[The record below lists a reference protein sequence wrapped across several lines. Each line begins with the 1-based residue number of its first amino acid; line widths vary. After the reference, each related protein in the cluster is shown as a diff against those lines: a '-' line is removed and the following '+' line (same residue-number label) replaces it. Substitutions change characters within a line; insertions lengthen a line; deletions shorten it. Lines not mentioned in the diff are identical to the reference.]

1 MKKQNVFSD
10 LLVLDFSRY
19 LPGGYAT
26 QPFADW
32 GSKVIK
38 VEDTGQGDFCRH
50 DPPTRHGISYYS
62 TALCRNKQSISLNLK
77 DEEAKE
83 YCIKLASKADII
95 VESFRPGVTKRL
107 GIDYETI
114 KKQNPKIIYAS
125 ISAYGQ
131 KDPRSQKALHDFALI
146 AETGFLDLA
155 DDNAFPLPLSDI
167 ATAMVTGQALLAALL
182 ERNKTNEGAYIDIS
196 MFDCFVW
203 WQSLIDSRWL
213 FNGKVHKRADLEYP
227 SVGYNIYETSDGARL
242 MFAMI
247 EPKFWV
253 PFTEEIGLPE
263 LKDDCRKRMW
273 QAPESFS
280 KLADYVKS
288 KSLAEWKDWLSTRT
302 EYSVTPI
309 LTKNEAIPRIVEEKS
324 NLLSYV
330 DFEDVGRVLQTNIPH
345 CISSL
350 PTTISEFKEASR
362 LGQDTKSL
370 LLKLGATE
378 EAIEEMAQRGA
389 IKLDTPVDWNF
400 VDENPV
406 APQGE

>member
-1 MKKQNVFSD
+1 MEKQNVFND

-32 GSKVIK
+32 GSEVIK

-196 MFDCFVW
+196 MFDCFV
-203 WQSLIDSRWL
+203 
-213 FNGKVHKRADLEYP
+213 
-227 SVGYNIYETSDGARL
+227 
-242 MFAMI
+242 
-247 EPKFWV
+247 
-253 PFTEEIGLPE
+253 
-263 LKDDCRKRMW
+263 
-273 QAPESFS
+273 
-280 KLADYVKS
+280 
-288 KSLAEWKDWLSTRT
+288 
-302 EYSVTPI
+302 
-309 LTKNEAIPRIVEEKS
+309 
-324 NLLSYV
+324 
-330 DFEDVGRVLQTNIPH
+330 
-345 CISSL
+345 
-350 PTTISEFKEASR
+350 
-362 LGQDTKSL
+362 
-370 LLKLGATE
+370 
-378 EAIEEMAQRGA
+378 
-389 IKLDTPVDWNF
+389 
-400 VDENPV
+400 
-406 APQGE
+406 